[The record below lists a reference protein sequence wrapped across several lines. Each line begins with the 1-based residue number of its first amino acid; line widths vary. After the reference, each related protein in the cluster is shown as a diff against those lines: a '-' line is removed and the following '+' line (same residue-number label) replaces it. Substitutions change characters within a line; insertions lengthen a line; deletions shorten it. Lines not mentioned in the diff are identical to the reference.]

1 MDWMGKMYKI
11 KNWEKF
17 NLYNTSN
24 PKYRKEMTWFKIY
37 GRDVLNNLDWFS
49 LSSDQ
54 KSTLFELWCLASQDE
69 GKLPSVDIIAFRLR
83 KDKDYIINALE
94 TLKDWL
100 CPLSTQSLE
109 IVCPSD
115 ALDKIREDKIISI
128 VRFEDFWKEYPVNRK
143 VGKKPCMDK
152 WGSKGLD
159 KIADKIISHVKT
171 MSQSKQ
177 WKEGFNPAPLTYIN
191 QERWEDDNTPKRNV
205 WDNAL

>member
-1 MDWMGKMYKI
+1 MRI
-11 KNWEKF
+11 KNWDKF
-17 NLYNTSN
+17 NYYNVSN

-37 GRDVLNNLDWFS
+37 GRDVLNNLDWFQ
-49 LSSDQ
+49 LTSDQ

-83 KDKDYIINALE
+83 KDKDYVINILE
-94 TLKDWL
+94 TLKGWL
-100 CPLSTQSLE
+100 CTSSALCLPE
-109 IVCPSD
+109 VRPSS
-115 ALDKIREDKIISI
+115 APDKIRVDKIISI
-128 VRFEDFWKEYPVNRK
+128 VRFEEFWKEYPVNRK

-159 KIADKIISHVKT
+159 NIADKIMSHVKT
-171 MSQSKQ
+171 MKQSKS

-191 QERWEDDNTPKRNV
+191 QERWEDDNEPKRNV

>member
-1 MDWMGKMYKI
+1 MRI
-11 KNWEKF
+11 KNWDKF
-17 NLYNTSN
+17 NYYNVSN

-37 GRDVLNNLDWFS
+37 GRDVLNNLDWFK
-49 LSSDQ
+49 LTSDQ

-83 KDKDYIINALE
+83 KDKDYVINALE

-100 CPLSTQSLE
+100 CTSSALCLPEVRPLSA
-109 IVCPSD
+109 P
-115 ALDKIREDKIISI
+115 DKIREDKIISI
-128 VRFEDFWKEYPVNRK
+128 VRFEDFWKEYPANRK
-143 VGKKPCMDK
+143 VGKKPCMEK

-159 KIADKIISHVKT
+159 NIADKIMSHVKT
-171 MSQSKQ
+171 MKQ
-177 WKEGFNPAPLTYIN
+177 TKSWKEGFNPAPLTYIN